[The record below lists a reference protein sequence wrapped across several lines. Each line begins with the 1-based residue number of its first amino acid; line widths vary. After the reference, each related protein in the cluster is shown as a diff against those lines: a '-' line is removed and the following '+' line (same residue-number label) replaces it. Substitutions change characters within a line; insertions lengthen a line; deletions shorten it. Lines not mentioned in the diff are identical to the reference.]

1 MCIRDR
7 LDTGHLL
14 FGGGNI
20 SSVISKHGSRINHV
34 HTKDIRSKVMDSIN
48 KKEKSFLD
56 SVLMGI
62 FTVPGDGMI
71 DYEEVMQQLYK
82 VGYEGWVIIE
92 AEQDPAKANPLE
104 YAKIGFNALDRAR
117 RNAGYQL
124 RA

>member
-1 MCIRDR
+1 
-7 LDTGHLL
+7 
-14 FGGGNI
+14 
-20 SSVISKHGSRINHV
+20 
-34 HTKDIRSKVMDSIN
+34 MDSIN

-104 YAKIGFNALDRAR
+104 YAKIGFNALDRAI